1 MANCEHMRTHTLMLT
16 LALSAAASPA
26 LAQAAAPASAPAAPA
41 AASAQAAGTVSEV
54 VVNGTTELLANFVRA
69 TLPVQ
74 PGASAAGLNLEQVRQ
89 SVLNTG
95 YFSSATPRLEQRS
108 GKTVLVLDVIPNA
121 TIGSVEATGLTFLNG
136 EGFKQSIADLMNIAP
151 GAALNTARLEQAK
164 NALLDNYRSEG
175 YPFAPKIT
183 VQTVP
188 ANDGTVTVR
197 FLVDETA
204 PLRAVR
210 IQGVTLLDR
219 SKVEN
224 IFRPLQQAGTF
235 TPEAYYRAV
244 AQVQAL
250 YEEAGYL
257 HAGVETAKTTLADGL
272 LTIQAAEGRVTQI
285 DASNLGT
292 IDPAVLSGLRTR
304 AGQPIRAADL
314 QEDVR
319 TLSNRTGKPVGFA
332 LQANPQNLNEVA
344 VYFGS
349 ANVVTAPIQRIEIK
363 GNTKLST
370 EALSAALSIKQG
382 DVFSPQL
389 AQENFVKMRD
399 LYRAQGYEISTRDAV
414 QFENG
419 VLTFNVREVTVAGYE
434 LNWKGDHRTND
445 RVVLRELPAA
455 GSLFNAAKL
464 REGLA
469 AISRL
474 GYVQI
479 VSQETR
485 VDPANPEAV
494 TLVLTVAETDGN
506 SPLNTLGLGLGY
518 DSASGG
524 WSGDA
529 NVAFPNMFGLGHVG
543 QVGLTAAQND
553 AGQVWS
559 GSASYTIPWID
570 LDFLDF
576 RDKRTSFTAS
586 VSSNVG
592 ANQAIFTTRD
602 DPNGSS
608 KVQQDTGRDYTVRTN
623 AFGVDL
629 SRQITENLS
638 AGVGVGVNQKTY
650 YLEGKIRDT
659 DVRSPYRVDGETQY
673 WITCDNVPRTVNRSD
688 TALIE
693 ELRRPCALTD
703 AQAADLLPEKS
714 LTTSLSGRVNY
725 DTANSFA
732 FPSEGWRADVN
743 GSYNFGKIG
752 EDNKSWFEVE
762 SGARTYFDFGEK
774 LQKPTGE
781 ETAQSVVAL
790 RANAGAVLGK
800 TPEGTGFRI
809 GGGSGPNA
817 ARQLRGVENGSL
829 FGANYFTASAEYRRD
844 LNVNLGPA
852 RGVYGVLFADA
863 GDAWGADDSFGLNY
877 GFGAGVQLDLGLG
890 GFQLPP
896 LRFDYGYSPQ
906 TNSGQFYFRLGNF
919 W

>member
-1 MANCEHMRTHTLMLT
+1 M
-16 LALSAAASPA
+16 
-26 LAQAAAPASAPAAPA
+26 
-41 AASAQAAGTVSEV
+41 SEV
-54 VVNGTTELLANFVRA
+54 VVNGTTDLLANFVRA
-69 TLPVQ
+69 TLSVQ
-74 PGASAAGLNLEQVRQ
+74 PGAPVAGINLDQVRQ
-89 SVLNTG
+89 SVLNSG
-95 YFSSATPRLEQRS
+95 YFSSVTPRIEQRGGAS
-108 GKTVLVLDVIPNA
+108 VLVLDVVPNA
-121 TIGSVEATGLTFLNG
+121 TIGNVEATGLTFLNG
-136 EGFKQSIADLMNIAP
+136 EAFKKSIADLMNIAP
-151 GAALNTARLEQAK
+151 GAAVNTARLEQAK

-175 YPFAPKIT
+175 YPFVPKVT

-219 SKVEN
+219 AKIEN
-224 IFRPLQQAGTF
+224 IFRPLQQSGKF
-235 TPEAYYRAV
+235 TPDDYFRAV

-257 HAGVETAKTTLADGL
+257 HAGVEVAKTTLVDGL
-272 LTIQAAEGRVTQI
+272 LTIQAAEGRVVQLDT
-285 DASNLGT
+285 SNLGT
-292 IDPAVLSGLRTR
+292 VDPAVLASLRTR
-304 AGQPIRAADL
+304 AGQPIRASDL

-349 ANVVTAPIQRIEIK
+349 ADVATAPIQRIDIK
-363 GNTKLST
+363 GNTQVSA
-370 EALSAALSIKQG
+370 EALRSVLTIKPG

-389 AQENFVKMRD
+389 AQENFVRMRD
-399 LYRAQGYEISTRDAV
+399 LYRKDGYEISTRDAV

-434 LNWKGDHRTND
+434 LNWQGNHRTVD
-445 RVVLRELPAA
+445 RVILRELPKA
-455 GSLFNAAKL
+455 GSLFDADKL

-469 AISRL
+469 AINRL

-485 VDPANPEAV
+485 VDPQNPEAV
-494 TLVLTVAETDGN
+494 TLVLTAAETDGS

-518 DSASGG
+518 DSGSGG

-529 NVAFPNMFGLGHVG
+529 NVAFPNIFGLGHVG
-543 QVGLTAAQND
+543 QLGLTAAQND

-576 RDKRTSFTAS
+576 RENRTSLTAS
-586 VSSNVG
+586 VESTVG
-592 ANQAIFTTRD
+592 ANQAIFAERD
-602 DPNGSS
+602 DPNGSG
-608 KVQQDTGRDYTVRTN
+608 KVQQDTGRDYTVRNN

-629 SRQITENLS
+629 SRKLTENLS
-638 AGVGVGVNQKTY
+638 ASVGVGINQKTY
-650 YLEGKIRDT
+650 YLEGKIRDS
-659 DVRSPYRVDGETQY
+659 DVRSPYRVNGDTQY
-673 WITCDNVPRTVNRSD
+673 WVDCNNAPVTAKTSTD
-688 TALIE
+688 TALIDQ
-693 ELRRPCALTD
+693 LRRPCALTD
-703 AQAADLLPEKS
+703 AQAAKLLPEKS
-714 LTTSLSGRVNY
+714 LTTSLSGRLNY

-732 FPSEGWRADVN
+732 FPSEGVRANVN
-743 GSYNFGKIG
+743 GSYNFGRVG
-752 EDNKSWFEVE
+752 EENKNWFEVE
-762 SGARTYFDFGEK
+762 SGASTYFDFGDTILK
-774 LQKPTGE
+774 STGE
-781 ETAQSVVAL
+781 QTAQNVVAL
-790 RANAGAVLGK
+790 RANGGTVIGT
-800 TPEGTGFRI
+800 TPEGAGFRI
-809 GGGSGPNA
+809 GGGSGPAA

-844 LNVNLGPA
+844 LNINLGPA

-863 GDAWGADDSFGLNY
+863 GDAWDNEDPFNLKY
-877 GFGAGVQLDLGLG
+877 GVGAGVQLDLGLG

-896 LRFDYGYSPQ
+896 LRFDYGYNPQ
-906 TNSGQFYFRLGNF
+906 TNNGQFYFRLGNF